1 MTEANEPA
9 KYDKVTKECHLI
21 RDKQVGYFT
30 SSLGFE
36 PGTTGN
42 KSSQS
47 SAKDLNSWPPD
58 CKTSALIIQPHC
70 LLKRFMQLPKL
81 HTLHRPKLSMV
92 LLYYVHT

>member
-1 MTEANEPA
+1 MTETNEPA

-47 SAKDLNSWPPD
+47 SGKDLNSWPPD
-58 CKTSALIIQPHC
+58 CKTSALIRGTQRGYSSIPLNIA
-70 LLKRFMQLPKL
+70 LLNVF
-81 HTLHRPKLSMV
+81 
-92 LLYYVHT
+92 

>member
-1 MTEANEPA
+1 MTETNEPA

-21 RDKQVGYFT
+21 GDKQVGYFT

-47 SAKDLNSWPPD
+47 SGKDLNSWPPD
-58 CKTSALIIQPHC
+58 CKTSALIRGTQRGYSSIPLNIA
-70 LLKRFMQLPKL
+70 LLNVF
-81 HTLHRPKLSMV
+81 
-92 LLYYVHT
+92 

>member
-1 MTEANEPA
+1 MTETNEPA

-21 RDKQVGYFT
+21 GDKRVGYFT

-47 SAKDLNSWPPD
+47 SGKDLNSWPPD
-58 CKTSALIIQPHC
+58 CKTSALIRGTQRGYSSIPLNIA
-70 LLKRFMQLPKL
+70 LLNIF
-81 HTLHRPKLSMV
+81 
-92 LLYYVHT
+92 

>member
-1 MTEANEPA
+1 MTETNEPA

-21 RDKQVGYFT
+21 GDKQVGYVT

-47 SAKDLNSWPPD
+47 SGKDLNSWPPD
-58 CKTSALIIQPHC
+58 CKTSALIRGTQRGYSSIPLNIA
-70 LLKRFMQLPKL
+70 LLNVF
-81 HTLHRPKLSMV
+81 
-92 LLYYVHT
+92 

>member
-1 MTEANEPA
+1 MTETNEPA

-58 CKTSALIIQPHC
+58 CKTSALIRGTQRGYSSIPLNIA
-70 LLKRFMQLPKL
+70 LLNVF
-81 HTLHRPKLSMV
+81 
-92 LLYYVHT
+92 

>member
-1 MTEANEPA
+1 MTETNEPA

-47 SAKDLNSWPPD
+47 SGKDLNSWPPD
-58 CKTSALIIQPHC
+58 CKTSALIRGTQRGYSSIPLNIA
-70 LLKRFMQLPKL
+70 LLNIF
-81 HTLHRPKLSMV
+81 
-92 LLYYVHT
+92 

>member
-1 MTEANEPA
+1 MTETIEPA

-21 RDKQVGYFT
+21 GDKQVGYFT

-47 SAKDLNSWPPD
+47 SGKDLNSWPPD
-58 CKTSALIIQPHC
+58 CKTSALIRGTQRGYSSIPLNIA
-70 LLKRFMQLPKL
+70 LLNVF
-81 HTLHRPKLSMV
+81 
-92 LLYYVHT
+92 

>member
-1 MTEANEPA
+1 MTETNEPA

-21 RDKQVGYFT
+21 GAKQVGYFT

-47 SAKDLNSWPPD
+47 SGKDLNSWPPD
-58 CKTSALIIQPHC
+58 CKTSALIRGTQRGYSSIPLNIA
-70 LLKRFMQLPKL
+70 LLNVF
-81 HTLHRPKLSMV
+81 
-92 LLYYVHT
+92 